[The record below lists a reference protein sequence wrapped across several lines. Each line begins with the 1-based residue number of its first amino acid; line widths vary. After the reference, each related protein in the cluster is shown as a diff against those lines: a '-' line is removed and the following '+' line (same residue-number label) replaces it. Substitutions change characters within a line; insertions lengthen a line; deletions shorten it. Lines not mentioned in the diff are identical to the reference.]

1 MRGQPGHAGQSG
13 TSPYESSVS
22 SMYHSPMAA
31 MLATSPEFHAQ
42 AHAAAMAA
50 LQVALFSLHPPCR
63 HGHCMRFDNPD
74 IQLLTTLLMSQQ
86 QPWPR
91 CRWHIQPVLCI
102 S

>member
-1 MRGQPGHAGQSG
+1 MRGHHGQGG

-50 LQVALFSLHPPCR
+50 LQVKLLPFCPLLGTASQHIIHALGR
-63 HGHCMRFDNPD
+63 DNGGLD
-74 IQLLTTLLMSQQ
+74 NTMT
-86 QPWPR
+86 
-91 CRWHIQPVLCI
+91 
-102 S
+102 